1 MIKPITTTTTPTV
14 MPTEPRVRVGRRGL
28 LLGLGGVAAWLARER
43 VRSGTRL
50 FSATVE
56 ELKQDREDLR
66 S

>member
-1 MIKPITTTTTPTV
+1 V
-14 MPTEPRVRVGRRGL
+14 ALWDSHRL
-28 LLGLGGVAAWLARER
+28 LALALFAGVFLGLGVVAAWLARER

-56 ELKQDREDLR
+56 ELKQDREELR